1 MDASND
7 AATQPAADRSADI
20 GNAGIVIVG
29 GGLAALKAIEE
40 LRSLDYAGPIT
51 LVADEKHLPYERP
64 VLSKGYL
71 LGSEPRDSAFTHD
84 QQWYA
89 DNRVEMFL
97 GDPAVT
103 VDRAAH
109 KITTRSGREVSY
121 DKLLLA
127 TGSQPRTLP
136 LDGADAPNVY
146 TLRNV
151 DDADRIDATITELAE
166 AGRPLVI
173 IGGGWIGLEVASAAR
188 QRNVDVTVLEALQ
201 KPLMTV
207 LGPQVAQVF
216 ADLHTEHGVHLVTGA
231 KVSGIETDAGR
242 ATAVTTADGTRYDA
256 GAIVVGIGAA
266 PRTAL
271 ASDAGLDVDHGV
283 LTDGSL
289 QTSDP
294 DVFAAGDIAEV
305 DHPLLGRRVRVEHWA
320 WANDT
325 GPVAARAM
333 LGRDAVVDFLP
344 FFFTDQYDLGM
355 EYIGYLPPG
364 SQPEVDLRG
373 DVAGRNFRAYWI
385 VDGAVVA
392 GMHVN
397 DWDNG
402 IDPIKEVVL
411 SRDPAKIN

>member
-1 MDASND
+1 M
-7 AATQPAADRSADI
+7 
-20 GNAGIVIVG
+20 VIVG

-40 LRSLDYAGPIT
+40 LRSQEYDGPIT
-51 LVADEKHLPYERP
+51 LVADEEHLPYERP

-89 DNRVEMFL
+89 DNRIELIL
-97 GDPAVT
+97 GDPAVA
-103 VDRAAH
+103 VDRAGH
-109 KITTRSGREVSY
+109 KITTASGREVAY
-121 DKLLLA
+121 HKVLLA

-136 LDGADAPNVY
+136 LDGADAENVY

-151 DDADRIDATITELAE
+151 DDADKIDATIKELAD

-173 IGGGWIGLEVASAAR
+173 IGGGWIGLEVTSAAR
-188 QRNVDVTVLEALQ
+188 QRNVEVTVLEALE
-201 KPLMTV
+201 KPLQTV

-216 ADLHTEHGVHLVTGA
+216 ADLHTEHGVRLITGA
-231 KVSGIETDAGR
+231 KVSGIETDSGR
-242 ATAVTTADGTRYDA
+242 ATAVTTADGQRYEA
-256 GAIVVGIGAA
+256 GAIIVGIGAA
-266 PRTAL
+266 PRTSL
-271 ASDAGLDVDHGV
+271 AADSGLDVDHGV

-289 QTSDP
+289 RTSDP

-325 GPVAARAM
+325 GPVAARGM
-333 LGRDAVVDFLP
+333 LGKEASIDFLP

-364 SQPEVDLRG
+364 SKPEVELRG

-402 IDPIKEVVL
+402 IDPIKEIVL
-411 SRDPAKIN
+411 ARDPSKIN

>member
-1 MDASND
+1 M
-7 AATQPAADRSADI
+7 
-20 GNAGIVIVG
+20 VIVG
-29 GGLAALKAIEE
+29 GGLAGMKAIEE
-40 LRSLDYAGPIT
+40 LRSQQYDGPIT
-51 LVADEKHLPYERP
+51 LVADEEHLPYERP

-71 LGSEPRDSAFTHD
+71 LGSESRDSAFTHD

-89 DNRVEMFL
+89 DNRVELVL
-97 GDPAVT
+97 GDRAVA
-103 VDRAAH
+103 VDRPGH

-121 DKLLLA
+121 AKLLLA
-127 TGSQPRTLP
+127 TGSQPRNLR
-136 LDGADAPNVY
+136 LDGADAENVY

-151 DDADRIDATITELAE
+151 EDADKIDAAITGLAE
-166 AGRPLVI
+166 AGRPMVI

-188 QRNVDVTVLEALQ
+188 QRNVEVTVLEALE
-201 KPLMTV
+201 KPLLTV

-216 ADLHTEHGVHLVTGA
+216 ADLHTERGVRLVTGA
-231 KVSGIETDAGR
+231 EVSGIETDSGR
-242 ATAVTTADGTRYDA
+242 ATAVTTADGQRYDA
-256 GAIVVGIGAA
+256 GAVIIGIGAA
-266 PRTAL
+266 PRTSL
-271 ASDAGLDVDHGV
+271 AADAGLDVDHGV
-283 LTDGSL
+283 LTDASL
-289 QTSDP
+289 RTSDP

-333 LGRDAVVDFLP
+333 LGQDARIDFLP

-373 DVAGRNFRAYWI
+373 DVAGRTFRAYWI

-402 IDPIKEVVL
+402 IDPIKEIVL